1 VSVLLGP
8 KGTYSVQAG
17 RFRHRV
23 IIQRKTVG
31 KDSAGG
37 MTESWTNFAKNVN
50 AAIDAVTGRE
60 SVSSQQITSSITT
73 EISIRWRPGITETMR
88 VLHNSDVYNVEGV
101 IPDSETG
108 RKIITLL
115 CTQRNAD
122 GFRDG

>member
-1 VSVLLGP
+1 MTVLLGP

-23 IIQRKTVG
+23 TIQKKTVG
-31 KDSAGG
+31 QDSAGG
-37 MTESWTNFAKNVN
+37 ITETWSNFAKNVN
-50 AAIDAVTGRE
+50 AAIDAVTGSE
-60 SVSSQQITSSITT
+60 STSSQQITSKVTA
-73 EISIRWRPGITETMR
+73 EISIRWRPGITATMR
-88 VLHNSDVYNVEGV
+88 VLHLDDTYNIEGV
-101 IPDSETG
+101 LNDSETG